1 MNKIYK
7 CPSDTELKLEELYS
21 QIPEGTGLLDIV
33 REIVELE
40 LLLEAESNK

>member
-1 MNKIYK
+1 MTKK
-7 CPSDTELKLEELYS
+7 ELVKKEKELEELYN

-40 LLLEAESNK
+40 LELEAECNQ